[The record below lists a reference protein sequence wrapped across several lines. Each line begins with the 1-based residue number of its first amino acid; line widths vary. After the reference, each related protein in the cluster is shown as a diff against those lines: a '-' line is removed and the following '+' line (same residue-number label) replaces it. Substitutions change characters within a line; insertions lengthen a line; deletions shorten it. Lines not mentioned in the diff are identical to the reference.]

1 MSKVIFVFVVLCG
14 LVSVAT
20 AGPTNVAIVD
30 VGNAWPA
37 TTQDCMVGALVDF
50 PDVDV
55 YSHTSNFLEA
65 RAAEEQMVL
74 EGLIDPL
81 TSPTFGP
88 LPTFDYLLDVY
99 DTNVPGGVKVTL
111 DILDSTTGEVLMT
124 SDVLILD
131 KYSLEEALDLIDR
144 TVLADVKAFFIPDPA
159 SLTLAIIGLG
169 TVAMLRRRKTLR

>member
-1 MSKVIFVFVVLCG
+1 MNKVIFVFVVLCG

-30 VGNAWPA
+30 VDGAWPN
-37 TTQDCMVGALVDF
+37 TTQDCMVGALVDL

-55 YSHTSNFLEA
+55 YCHTSNFLEA
-65 RAAEEQMVL
+65 RAAEERMVL
-74 EGLIDPL
+74 EGLIDPS
-81 TSPTFGP
+81 TSQPFDP
-88 LPTFDYLLDVY
+88 LPAFDYLLDVSGE
-99 DTNVPGGVKVTL
+99 NVNGDVLVTL
-111 DILDSTTGEVLMT
+111 EILDSTGTKVLMT

-131 KYSLEEALDLIDR
+131 EYSLEEALDLIDR

-169 TVAMLRRRKTLR
+169 TVAMLRRRKALC